1 MNQEFRGIKKI
12 VKLISSESKKMKKKS
27 ALVMITTIRKSKDEF
42 VILPIRRTDNLVCA
56 TVAIY
61 NLRSAKQI
69 VNEFDG
75 KIDYIIIDAEQKI
88 TGLKNIVKIIIK
100 QTSQSEVLT
109 FKSNDSTADATDSL
123 ISNLFFIPMDKKIG
137 IIGAGNI
144 GSKVALKL
152 VERGYDVSLSC
163 RTLKESKKI
172 ALALNLIKPKNC
184 LKKIIPKDSATIAKN
199 CHLLIGFT
207 NGIPA
212 ITSDMVQQMKKNGII
227 LDGGIGTIESEAIS
241 QALKKEIKIIR
252 LDITPSFT
260 SSMTLL
266 FKTKNHLNEVFGN
279 KKIKGIEVVSGGYY
293 GKYGDVV
300 VDNITKPTQLIGI
313 ADGRGDIMR
322 HNFSNEF
329 KKNIETINHWILN
342 KKNN

>member
-1 MNQEFRGIKKI
+1 M
-12 VKLISSESKKMKKKS
+12 
-27 ALVMITTIRKSKDEF
+27 
-42 VILPIRRTDNLVCA
+42 
-56 TVAIY
+56 
-61 NLRSAKQI
+61 
-69 VNEFDG
+69 
-75 KIDYIIIDAEQKI
+75 
-88 TGLKNIVKIIIK
+88 
-100 QTSQSEVLT
+100 
-109 FKSNDSTADATDSL
+109 
-123 ISNLFFIPMDKKIG
+123 KIG

-279 KKIKGIEVVSGGYY
+279 KKIKREIC
-293 GKYGDVV
+293 
-300 VDNITKPTQLIGI
+300 LFF
-313 ADGRGDIMR
+313 R
-322 HNFSNEF
+322 
-329 KKNIETINHWILN
+329 
-342 KKNN
+342 